1 MLCLAAR
8 ELLVIGPVLCLA
20 RDCLV
25 DFGLPWGRRDAGGG
39 GLTHPEV
46 IIASPENNC
55 GQEQIKSYG
64 HKTILSC
71 LDLSGV

>member
-46 IIASPENNC
+46 
-55 GQEQIKSYG
+55 KS
-64 HKTILSC
+64 HPLKTIMVKSESNHTAIKQFYLA
-71 LDLSGV
+71 